1 MIGNENLQAINNIS
15 VVSDFIRRYGFSGV
29 NCRGAYVLY
38 NSTFAIIFFDSLA
51 DDHLEILLL
60 NFKSNAHYPA
70 TRIIGFCRESG
81 LLSIEQLRAH
91 RGKSPESE
99 HKIFLSYG
107 DVKAGQLYV
116 AFLALN
122 TVFPDLINTSP
133 ELAALADKVDSSW
146 MRPYLECIEAAKNK

>member
-1 MIGNENLQAINNIS
+1 MISNENLQAINNIPI
-15 VVSDFIRRYGFSGV
+15 VSEFVRRYGFAGV
-29 NCRGAYVLY
+29 NCRGSYVLY
-38 NSTFAIIFFDSLA
+38 NSTFAVIFFDSLA
-51 DDHLEILLL
+51 DDYLEILLL
-60 NFKSNAHYPA
+60 NFKSNVCYPA

-91 RGKSPESE
+91 RNKSPESE

-146 MRPYLECIEAAKNK
+146 TRPYLECIEAVRNE